1 MIVKIFSM
9 KECPKCASAKEF
21 KKQLDK
27 EGVKTEVYDV
37 RTVDGLAEATLFG
50 IMGTPSVVVVDD
62 SNKEMKTW
70 RSELPTLKEI
80 KELAEKNV
88 LSDNNRC
95 RPCWNHCCNICCKEE
110 DELFIDVERCRRAG
124 WMEFLR

>member
-9 KECPKCASAKEF
+9 KECPKCASAKKF
-21 KKQLDK
+21 KKQLDE
-27 EGVKTEVYDV
+27 EGIKAEIYDV
-37 RTVDGLAEATLFG
+37 KTVDGLAEATLFG

-70 RSELPTLKEI
+70 RSEIPSMKEI

-88 LSDNNRC
+88 
-95 RPCWNHCCNICCKEE
+95 
-110 DELFIDVERCRRAG
+110 
-124 WMEFLR
+124 